1 MTMIDSAEAEP
12 AGTFGVIAPV
22 PRVSIHAYCENQS
35 LLALIQS
42 AAQDRRMEKAALKAT
57 SGGIGAALTTYRQ
70 ESTPNVIVLEVSADR
85 AAFLADLDGL
95 AEFCDDGT
103 RVVVVGRANDISL
116 YRALIARG
124 VSEYIVE
131 PFDILDFIRVISELY
146 AKPGSGVLGRVVAVY
161 GARGGV
167 GASTV
172 AHHLAWSIATKAET
186 STVIVDCDLP
196 FGTAGLD
203 FNQDPPQGIAD
214 AVFAPERLDVNM
226 LDRLMAKCN
235 DRLVLLPAPAT
246 LDRNYDF
253 DAEAF
258 DGVID
263 LLRMSA
269 PMIILDLPN
278 VWTAWS
284 RRLLVNADEV
294 VLVAAADL
302 ANLRNVKN
310 LQDTLGPARA
320 NDAKIKLV
328 MNMVGVPK
336 RPEIPVKDF
345 ASSLNLET
353 SLVIPFDAKL
363 FGSAANNG
371 QMVAEVSGGA
381 KIGQLFEDFGRLL
394 SGKPD
399 LRKPKRGLLDGLK
412 SPKLSFSLGKKS

>member
-1 MTMIDSAEAEP
+1 M
-12 AGTFGVIAPV
+12 IAPV
-22 PRVSIHAYCENQS
+22 PRVSIHAFCENQS

-42 AAQDRRMEKAALKAT
+42 AAQDRRMEKAALKAN
-57 SGGIGAALTTYRQ
+57 SGGIGAALSAYRQ
-70 ESTPNVIVLEVSADR
+70 ESTPNVIVLEVSDDR
-85 AAFLADLDGL
+85 AAFLADLDAL

-124 VSEYIVE
+124 VSEYLVE
-131 PFDILDFIRVISELY
+131 PFEILDFIRVVSELY
-146 AKPGSGVLGRVVAVY
+146 AKSGSRVLGRIVAVY

-172 AHHLAWSIATKAET
+172 AHHLAWSIATKAEI
-186 STVIVDCDLP
+186 STVIADCDLP

-214 AVFAPERLDVNM
+214 AVFAPDRLDVNM
-226 LDRLMAKCN
+226 LDRLMSKCN

-246 LDRNYDF
+246 LERNYDF

-258 DGVID
+258 DGVIN

-269 PMIILDLPN
+269 PMIVLDLPN

-284 RRLLVNADEV
+284 RRLLVSADEV
-294 VLVAAADL
+294 VLVAAPDL

-310 LQDTLGPARA
+310 IQDNLAPARA

-328 MNMVGVPK
+328 MNTVGVPK

-345 ASSLNLET
+345 SSSLNLEA

-363 FGSAANNG
+363 FGAAANNG

-381 KIGQLFEDFGRLL
+381 KIGQ
-394 SGKPD
+394 
-399 LRKPKRGLLDGLK
+399 
-412 SPKLSFSLGKKS
+412 